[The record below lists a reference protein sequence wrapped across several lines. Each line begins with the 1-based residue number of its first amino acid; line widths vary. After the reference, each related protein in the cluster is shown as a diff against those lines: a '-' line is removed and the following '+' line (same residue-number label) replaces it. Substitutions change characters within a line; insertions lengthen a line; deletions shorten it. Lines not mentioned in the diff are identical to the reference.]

1 MQDRVERSI
10 DQSTEEWKRHWK
22 SSIAQKD
29 DEDGNKEQREMKH
42 CLV

>member
-1 MQDRVERSI
+1 VPAQDRVERSI
-10 DQSTEEWKRHWK
+10 DQSTEEWG

-29 DEDGNKEQREMKH
+29 DEDGNKEQGEMKH